1 MFAKSGQRVVFTFV
15 ASLVLL
21 VYFSGCLKSK
31 KTIAEQNFQVILSSF
46 IGKTPNQLYATLG
59 KPDEYKVVLDKKKKI
74 IHALANYK
82 YIFDFKTRT
91 YDCVISFITDKT
103 QQTIKDYAYNS
114 EKCFYITMY

>member
-1 MFAKSGQRVVFTFV
+1 MFVNSGQRVVFAV
-15 ASLVLL
+15 VVGLVPL
-21 VYFSGCLKSK
+21 VCCISCLKSNKAIAK
-31 KTIAEQNFQVILSSF
+31 KNFQVILSSF

>member
-1 MFAKSGQRVVFTFV
+1 MFAKSGKRVIFIVIGMLPLVF
-15 ASLVLL
+15 ASCV
-21 VYFSGCLKSK
+21 KSQ
-31 KTIAEQNFQVILSSF
+31 KTIAKQNFQVILSSF